1 MKVYIPFNSND
12 FNSVFTTLSIS
23 PCSYYPN
30 RKYSF
35 KRASTSIINENEDFL
50 IGFNQPIF
58 HNRELDNDYG
68 FPVLLETNIEITE
81 QEFAEANSV
90 LKYIP
95 IEKTIFL
102 TNDFKL
108 LFRSEKE
115 MNETFAKS
123 LKSIETKY
131 ASLAKINSRVL
142 KQDFYVSDLPKLKF
156 PNQNLTL
163 NSNTFKRERK
173 LNKILGTVL
182 GSSIAYVNST
192 TKEWQEIT
200 NLIRF
205 LNNTLSLYLNK
216 IGDRNDFEKTQSL
229 EIISKISRLFESI
242 EKLEEAIMLDSNITS
257 DILNSLKGFK
267 IFDVPVFNLL
277 IEGLLASSKI
287 ELPISLKLEK
297 LIRAINS
304 KYNSKYPHNYI
315 DKVNS
320 AFNDLKDSVEK
331 EIFLS
336 RQNNVISNDGIITFD
351 ISDTNIHILLPQI
364 LNQKETEYLKQ
375 TISFF
380 IKTDSIIDIEY
391 FFVNRKEI
399 LIELANHFKTT
410 IKSFPESKERQYL
423 IDLLKSFDSLR
434 GGFTIAQTDNEVLK
448 TIAIQFTS
456 GRDLLRYIE
465 NNEREQINNPIIYYS
480 IWGAI
485 YGASIIPKTLTE
497 VIAESN
503 TNLKTII
510 SAFDQTIKSFNSFT
524 DNDQITND
532 PIVTEKVNETSA
544 TTTKETQNEN
554 NIVAE
559 HEPTYRQEY
568 TALGQLILQTVET
581 HKKVKLADIKATS
594 KKFKTID
601 DIEDIIKTELNK
613 VISLTKEG
621 RVKFATI
628 NDNYGL
634 FGQTTTTNR

>member
-23 PCSYYPN
+23 PCSFYPN

-35 KRASTSIINENEDFL
+35 KRSSTSIINENEDFL
-50 IGFNQPIF
+50 VGFNQPVF

-68 FPVLLETNIEITE
+68 FPVLLETNFEISE
-81 QEFAEANSV
+81 QEFAEANSGI
-90 LKYIP
+90 KYFP

-131 ASLAKINSRVL
+131 TSLAKINSTVL

-156 PNQNLTL
+156 PSHNLT
-163 NSNTFKRERK
+163 SNTTTFKRERK
-173 LNKILGTVL
+173 LNKILGTIL
-182 GSSIAYVNST
+182 GSSIAYLNST

-205 LNNTLSLYLNK
+205 LNNNLSLYLNK

-229 EIISKISRLFESI
+229 EIISKISRVFENI
-242 EKLEEAIMLDSNITS
+242 EKLEETIMLDSNISS
-257 DILNSLKGFK
+257 DILNSFK
-267 IFDVPVFNLL
+267 SFTIFNVPVFNLL
-277 IEGLLASSKI
+277 IEGLLSSPKI

-304 KYNSKYPHNYI
+304 KYNSKYPNNYI
-315 DKVNS
+315 DRVNS
-320 AFNDLKDSVEK
+320 AFNDLKTSIEK

-336 RQNNVISNDGIITFD
+336 RKNNVISNDGIITFD
-351 ISDTNIHILLPQI
+351 ILDSNVHILLPQI
-364 LNQKETEYLKQ
+364 LNQKETEYLEQ

-399 LIELANHFKTT
+399 LIELANHFKTS

-434 GGFTIAQTDNEVLK
+434 GGFNIAQTDNEVLK
-448 TIAIQFTS
+448 TIAILFTS

-510 SAFDQTIKSFNSFT
+510 SAFDHTIKTFNSFT
-524 DNDQITND
+524 DNEPITYD
-532 PIVTEKVNETSA
+532 TFVTEKASEIVS
-544 TTTKETQNEN
+544 TTTKDVQQEN
-554 NIVAE
+554 NIVFE
-559 HEPTYRQEY
+559 PEPTYRQEY
-568 TALGQLILQTVET
+568 TSLGQLILQTVES

-594 KKFKTID
+594 KKFKNLD
-601 DIEDIIKTELNK
+601 YIEEIIKNELSQLIN
-613 VISLTKEG
+613 LTKEG
-621 RVKFATI
+621 RTKFAI
-628 NDNYGL
+628 IKDNNELIG
-634 FGQTTTTNR
+634 

>member
-50 IGFNQPIF
+50 VGFNQPIF
-58 HNRELDNDYG
+58 HNRELDNDNG
-68 FPVLLETNIEITE
+68 FPVLLETNIEISE
-81 QEFAEANSV
+81 QEFAQANSGIEY
-90 LKYIP
+90 LP

-131 ASLAKINSRVL
+131 ASLAKINSTVL
-142 KQDFYVSDLPKLKF
+142 KQDFCVSDLPKLKF
-156 PNQNLTL
+156 PSQNLT
-163 NSNTFKRERK
+163 SNTTTFKGERK
-173 LNKILGTVL
+173 LNKILGTIL

-205 LNNTLSLYLNK
+205 LNNNLSLYLNK

-229 EIISKISRLFESI
+229 DIISKISRVFESI

-257 DILNSLKGFK
+257 DILNSFKSFK
-267 IFDVPVFNLL
+267 IFNVPVFNLL
-277 IEGLLASSKI
+277 IEGLLSSPKI

-304 KYNSKYPHNYI
+304 KYNSKYPNNYI

-320 AFNDLKDSVEK
+320 AFTDLKDSIKK
-331 EIFLS
+331 EIFLL
-336 RQNNVISNDGIITFD
+336 RKNNVISNDGIITFE
-351 ISDTNIHILLPQI
+351 ISDSNFHIILPQI
-364 LNQKETEYLKQ
+364 LNQKETEYLEQ

-399 LIELANHFKTT
+399 LIELANHFKTN

-434 GGFTIAQTDNEVLK
+434 GGFTIAQTYNEVLK
-448 TIAIQFTS
+448 TIVILFTS

-510 SAFDQTIKSFNSFT
+510 SAFDKTIKTFNTFT
-524 DNDQITND
+524 DNDQIE
-532 PIVTEKVNETSA
+532 TEKVNETVA
-544 TTTKETQNEN
+544 TTTKEIQNEN

-559 HEPTYRQEY
+559 PEPTYKQEY

-594 KKFKTID
+594 KKFKTIA
-601 DIEDIIKTELNK
+601 DIEDIIKTELSQ
-613 VISLTKEG
+613 VIILTKEG
-621 RVKFATI
+621 RIKFATI
-628 NDNYGL
+628 NDNNGL
-634 FGQTTTTNR
+634 F

>member
-23 PCSYYPN
+23 PCSFYPN

-68 FPVLLETNIEITE
+68 FPVLLETNIEISE
-81 QEFAEANSV
+81 QEFAEANSGI
-90 LKYIP
+90 KYFP

-131 ASLAKINSRVL
+131 ASLAKINSTVL
-142 KQDFYVSDLPKLKF
+142 KQDFYVSDIPKLKF
-156 PNQNLTL
+156 PSQNLTL
-163 NSNTFKRERK
+163 KTNIFKRERK
-173 LNKILGTVL
+173 LNKILGTIL

-205 LNNTLSLYLNK
+205 LNNNLSLYLNK
-216 IGDRNDFEKTQSL
+216 IGDRNAFEKTQSL
-229 EIISKISRLFESI
+229 EIISKISRVFESI

-257 DILNSLKGFK
+257 DILNSFKSFK
-267 IFDVPVFNLL
+267 IFNVPVFNLL
-277 IEGLLASSKI
+277 IEGLLSSPKI

-304 KYNSKYPHNYI
+304 KYNSKYPNNYI
-315 DKVNS
+315 DRVNS
-320 AFNDLKDSVEK
+320 AFNDLKDSIEK

-336 RQNNVISNDGIITFD
+336 RKKNVISNDGIITFD
-351 ISDTNIHILLPQI
+351 ISDSNIHILLPQI
-364 LNQKETEYLKQ
+364 LNQKETEYLEQ

-391 FFVNRKEI
+391 FFVNREEI
-399 LIELANHFKTT
+399 FTKLANHFKTN
-410 IKSFPESKERQYL
+410 IKSFPGSKERQYL
-423 IDLLKSFDSLR
+423 IDLLKSFGSLR
-434 GGFTIAQTDNEVLK
+434 GGFTIAHTDNEVLK
-448 TIAIQFTS
+448 TIAILFTS

-497 VIAESN
+497 VISESN

-532 PIVTEKVNETSA
+532 PIVTKKVNETSA

-554 NIVAE
+554 NIVVE

-568 TALGQLILQTVET
+568 TALGQLILQTVKT
-581 HKKVKLADIKATS
+581 HKKVQLADIKATS
-594 KKFKTID
+594 KKFKTIA
-601 DIEDIIKTELNK
+601 DIENIIKTELNK

-621 RVKFATI
+621 QVKFKRRQK
-628 NDNYGL
+628 Y
-634 FGQTTTTNR
+634 

>member
-23 PCSYYPN
+23 PCSFYPN

-68 FPVLLETNIEITE
+68 FPVLLETNIEISE
-81 QEFAEANSV
+81 QEFAEANSGI
-90 LKYIP
+90 KYFP

-131 ASLAKINSRVL
+131 ASLAKINSTVL
-142 KQDFYVSDLPKLKF
+142 KQDFYVSDIPKLKF
-156 PNQNLTL
+156 PSQNLTL
-163 NSNTFKRERK
+163 NTTTFKRERK
-173 LNKILGTVL
+173 LNKILGTIL

-205 LNNTLSLYLNK
+205 LNNNLSLYLNK

-229 EIISKISRLFESI
+229 EIISKIIRVFESI

-257 DILNSLKGFK
+257 DILNSFKSFK
-267 IFDVPVFNLL
+267 IFNVPVFNLL
-277 IEGLLASSKI
+277 IEGLLSSPKI

-304 KYNSKYPHNYI
+304 KYNSKYPNNYI
-315 DKVNS
+315 DRVNS
-320 AFNDLKDSVEK
+320 AFNDLKDSIEK

-336 RQNNVISNDGIITFD
+336 RKNNVISNDGIITFD
-351 ISDTNIHILLPQI
+351 ISDSNVHILLPQI
-364 LNQKETEYLKQ
+364 LNQKETEYLEQ

-399 LIELANHFKTT
+399 LIELANHFKTN

-448 TIAIQFTS
+448 TIAILFTS

-497 VIAESN
+497 VISESN

-510 SAFDQTIKSFNSFT
+510 SAFDHTIKTFNSFT
-524 DNDQITND
+524 DNEPITND
-532 PIVTEKVNETSA
+532 TFVTEKVSEIVS
-544 TTTKETQNEN
+544 TTTKDVQQEN
-554 NIVAE
+554 NIVSE
-559 HEPTYRQEY
+559 PEPTYRQEY
-568 TALGQLILQTVET
+568 TALGQLILQTVVT

-594 KKFKTID
+594 KKFKNLD
-601 DIEDIIKTELNK
+601 DIEDIIKNELSQLIN
-613 VISLTKEG
+613 LTKEG
-621 RVKFATI
+621 RTKFAI
-628 NDNYGL
+628 IKDNNGL
-634 FGQTTTTNR
+634 FG

>member
-23 PCSYYPN
+23 PCSFYPN

-68 FPVLLETNIEITE
+68 FPVLLETNIEISE
-81 QEFAEANSV
+81 QEFAEANSGI
-90 LKYIP
+90 KYFP

-131 ASLAKINSRVL
+131 ASLAKINSTVL

-156 PNQNLTL
+156 PSQNLT
-163 NSNTFKRERK
+163 SNTTTFKRERK
-173 LNKILGTVL
+173 LNKILGTIL

-200 NLIRF
+200 NLIRL
-205 LNNTLSLYLNK
+205 LNNNLSLYLNK

-229 EIISKISRLFESI
+229 EIISKISRVFESI

-257 DILNSLKGFK
+257 DILNSFKSFK
-267 IFDVPVFNLL
+267 IFNVPVFNLL
-277 IEGLLASSKI
+277 IEGLLSSPKI

-304 KYNSKYPHNYI
+304 KYNSKYPNNYI
-315 DKVNS
+315 DRVNS
-320 AFNDLKDSVEK
+320 AFNDLKDSIEK

-336 RQNNVISNDGIITFD
+336 RKNNVISNDGIITFD
-351 ISDTNIHILLPQI
+351 ISDSNVHILLPQI
-364 LNQKETEYLKQ
+364 LNQKETEYLEQ

-399 LIELANHFKTT
+399 LIELANHFKTN

-448 TIAIQFTS
+448 TIAILFTS

-510 SAFDQTIKSFNSFT
+510 SAFDHTIKTFNSFT
-524 DNDQITND
+524 DNEPITND
-532 PIVTEKVNETSA
+532 TFVTENVSEIVS
-544 TTTKETQNEN
+544 TTTKDVQQEN
-554 NIVAE
+554 NIVSE
-559 HEPTYRQEY
+559 PDPTYRQEY

-594 KKFKTID
+594 KKFKNLD
-601 DIEDIIKTELNK
+601 DIEDIIKNELSQLIN
-613 VISLTKEG
+613 LTKEG
-621 RVKFATI
+621 RTKFAI
-628 NDNYGL
+628 IKDNNGL
-634 FGQTTTTNR
+634 FG

>member
-23 PCSYYPN
+23 PCSFYPN

-68 FPVLLETNIEITE
+68 FPVLLETNIEISE
-81 QEFAEANSV
+81 QEFAEANSGI
-90 LKYIP
+90 KYIP

-123 LKSIETKY
+123 LKRIETKY
-131 ASLAKINSRVL
+131 ASLAKINSMVL
-142 KQDFYVSDLPKLKF
+142 KQDFYVNELPKLKF
-156 PNQNLTL
+156 PNQNPTL
-163 NSNTFKRERK
+163 NTSTFKRERK

-182 GSSIAYVNST
+182 GSAIAFVNST

-205 LNNTLSLYLNK
+205 LNNNLSLYLNK

-229 EIISKISRLFESI
+229 EIISKTSRVFESI

-257 DILNSLKGFK
+257 DILNSFKSFK
-267 IFDVPVFNLL
+267 IFNVPVFNLL
-277 IEGLLASSKI
+277 IEGLLSSPKI

-304 KYNSKYPHNYI
+304 KYNSKYPNNYI
-315 DKVNS
+315 DRVNS
-320 AFNDLKDSVEK
+320 AFNDLKDSIEK

-336 RQNNVISNDGIITFD
+336 RKNNVISNDGIITFA
-351 ISDTNIHILLPQI
+351 ISDSNVHILLPQI
-364 LNQKETEYLKQ
+364 LNQKETEYLEQ
-375 TISFF
+375 SISFF
-380 IKTDSIIDIEY
+380 IKTDNIIDIEY

-399 LIELANHFKTT
+399 LIELANHFKTN

-434 GGFTIAQTDNEVLK
+434 GGFIVAQTDNEVLK
-448 TIAIQFTS
+448 TIAILFTS

-503 TNLKTII
+503 ANLKIII
-510 SAFDQTIKSFNSFT
+510 SSFDHTIKAFNSFT
-524 DNDQITND
+524 DNDPITID
-532 PIVTEKVNETSA
+532 TFDTEKVSEVVS
-544 TTTKETQNEN
+544 TTTKEIQQEN
-554 NIVAE
+554 NIVSE
-559 HEPTYRQEY
+559 PEPTYRQEY
-568 TALGQLILQTVET
+568 TVLGQLILQTVET

-594 KKFKTID
+594 KKFKNLD
-601 DIEDIIKTELNK
+601 DIEDIIKNELSQLIN
-613 VISLTKEG
+613 LTKEG
-621 RVKFATI
+621 RTKFAI
-628 NDNYGL
+628 IKDNNGL
-634 FGQTTTTNR
+634 FG

>member
-1 MKVYIPFNSND
+1 MKVYIPFNSNN

-23 PCSYYPN
+23 PCSFYPN

-35 KRASTSIINENEDFL
+35 KRASTSIINESQDFL

-68 FPVLLETNIEITE
+68 FPVLLEINIEISE
-81 QEFAEANSV
+81 QEFAEANFGI
-90 LKYIP
+90 KYFP

-131 ASLAKINSRVL
+131 ASLAKNNSIVL

-156 PNQNLTL
+156 PSQNLI
-163 NSNTFKRERK
+163 SNTTTFKRERK
-173 LNKILGTVL
+173 LNKILGTIL

-192 TKEWQEIT
+192 SKEWQEIT

-205 LNNTLSLYLNK
+205 LNNNLSLYLNK

-229 EIISKISRLFESI
+229 EIINKISRVFESF
-242 EKLEEAIMLDSNITS
+242 EKLEESIMLDSNITS
-257 DILNSLKGFK
+257 EILNSFKSSK
-267 IFDVPVFNLL
+267 IFNVTVFNLL
-277 IEGLLASSKI
+277 IEGLLSSPKI

-297 LIRAINS
+297 LIRTINS
-304 KYNSKYPHNYI
+304 KYNSRYPNNYI
-315 DKVNS
+315 DRVSS
-320 AFNDLKDSVEK
+320 AFNDLKDSIEK

-336 RQNNVISNDGIITFD
+336 RKNNIISNDVIITFD
-351 ISDTNIHILLPQI
+351 ISDLDIQIILPQI

-391 FFVNRKEI
+391 FFVNRADI
-399 LIELANHFKTT
+399 LIELANHFKTN
-410 IKSFPESKERQYL
+410 IKSFPESNERQYL
-423 IDLLKSFDSLR
+423 IDLLRSFDSLR

-448 TIAIQFTS
+448 TIAILFTS

-465 NNEREQINNPIIYYS
+465 NNEREQINNSIIYYS

-503 TNLKTII
+503 INLKSII
-510 SAFDQTIKSFNSFT
+510 SAFDKTIKTFNTFT
-524 DNDQITND
+524 DND
-532 PIVTEKVNETSA
+532 PIACEKVNETFA
-544 TTTKETQNEN
+544 TKTKEIQNEN
-554 NIVAE
+554 NIVTD
-559 HEPTYRQEY
+559 PKRTYKQKY

-581 HKKVKLADIKATS
+581 HKKVKLADIKSTS
-594 KKFKTID
+594 KQFKTLD
-601 DIEDIIKTELNK
+601 DIEDIIKTELNQ

-621 RVKFATI
+621 RVKFAII
-628 NDNYGL
+628 NDNNGL
-634 FGQTTTTNR
+634 FGQTTTTNH

>member
-23 PCSYYPN
+23 PCSFYPN

-68 FPVLLETNIEITE
+68 FPVLLETNIEISE
-81 QEFAEANSV
+81 PEFAEANSGI
-90 LKYIP
+90 KYFP

-131 ASLAKINSRVL
+131 ASLAKINSTVL
-142 KQDFYVSDLPKLKF
+142 KQDYYVSDLPKLKF
-156 PNQNLTL
+156 PSQNL
-163 NSNTFKRERK
+163 NSNTTTFKRERK
-173 LNKILGTVL
+173 LNKILGTIL
-182 GSSIAYVNST
+182 GSAIAYVNST
-192 TKEWQEIT
+192 SKEWQEIT

-205 LNNTLSLYLNK
+205 LNNNLSLYLNK

-257 DILNSLKGFK
+257 DILNSFKGFK
-267 IFDVPVFNLL
+267 IFNVPVFNLL
-277 IEGLLASSKI
+277 IEGLLSSPKI

-304 KYNSKYPHNYI
+304 KYNSKYPNNYI
-315 DKVNS
+315 DRVNS

-336 RQNNVISNDGIITFD
+336 RKNNVISNDGIITFD
-351 ISDTNIHILLPQI
+351 ISDANIHIHLPQI

-380 IKTDSIIDIEY
+380 IKTDSILDIEY

-399 LIELANHFKTT
+399 LIELANHFKTN

-448 TIAIQFTS
+448 TIAILFTS

-510 SAFDQTIKSFNSFT
+510 SAFDHTIKTFNSFT
-524 DNDQITND
+524 DNEPITID
-532 PIVTEKVNETSA
+532 TFVTEKVSEVVSTS
-544 TTTKETQNEN
+544 TKEIQQEN
-554 NIVAE
+554 NIVSE
-559 HEPTYRQEY
+559 PEPTYRQEY

-594 KKFKTID
+594 KKFKNLD
-601 DIEDIIKTELNK
+601 DIEDIIKNELSQLIN
-613 VISLTKEG
+613 LTKEG
-621 RVKFATI
+621 RTKFATI
-628 NDNYGL
+628 KDNNGL
-634 FGQTTTTNR
+634 FG

>member
-81 QEFAEANSV
+81 QEFAEANSA

-131 ASLAKINSRVL
+131 APLAKINARVL
-142 KQDFYVSDLPKLKF
+142 KQDFYVSDLPILKF

-163 NSNTFKRERK
+163 NPNTFKRERK

-205 LNNTLSLYLNK
+205 LNNNLSLYLNK

-229 EIISKISRLFESI
+229 EIIGKISGLFESI

-257 DILNSLKGFK
+257 NILNSLKEFK
-267 IFDVPVFNLL
+267 IFDVPVFYLL

-287 ELPISLKLEK
+287 ELPISLKIEK

-304 KYNSKYPHNYI
+304 KYNSKYPDNYI

-320 AFNDLKDSVEK
+320 AFNNLKDSVEK

-351 ISDTNIHILLPQI
+351 ITDTNIHILLPQI
-364 LNQKETEYLKQ
+364 LNQRETEYLKQ

-497 VIAESN
+497 VIVDSN

-510 SAFDQTIKSFNSFT
+510 SVFYQTIKSFNSFT

-532 PIVTEKVNETSA
+532 PIVGEKVNETSA
-544 TTTKETQNEN
+544 TITKGTQNEN

-559 HEPTYRQEY
+559 YEPTYKQEY
-568 TALGQLILQTVET
+568 TALGHLILKTVET
-581 HKKVKLADIKATS
+581 HKKVKLVDIKATS

-601 DIEDIIKTELNK
+601 DIEDIIKAELNK

-628 NDNYGL
+628 KDNR
-634 FGQTTTTNR
+634 TIRVEKSPNR

>member
-23 PCSYYPN
+23 PCSFYPN

-50 IGFNQPIF
+50 IGFIQPIF

-68 FPVLLETNIEITE
+68 FPVLLETNIEISE
-81 QEFAEANSV
+81 PEFASANSGI
-90 LKYIP
+90 KYFP

-131 ASLAKINSRVL
+131 ASLAKINSTVL
-142 KQDFYVSDLPKLKF
+142 KQDYYVSDLPKLKF
-156 PNQNLTL
+156 PSQNL
-163 NSNTFKRERK
+163 NSNTTTFKRERK
-173 LNKILGTVL
+173 LNKIIGTIL
-182 GSSIAYVNST
+182 GSAIAFVNST

-205 LNNTLSLYLNK
+205 LNNNLSLYLNK

-257 DILNSLKGFK
+257 DILNSFKGFK
-267 IFDVPVFNLL
+267 IFNVPVFNLL
-277 IEGLLASSKI
+277 IEGLLSSPKI

-304 KYNSKYPHNYI
+304 KYNSKYPNNYI
-315 DKVNS
+315 DRVNS

-336 RQNNVISNDGIITFD
+336 RKNNVISNDGIITFD
-351 ISDTNIHILLPQI
+351 ISAANVHILLPQI

-380 IKTDSIIDIEY
+380 IKTDSILDIEY
-391 FFVNRKEI
+391 FFINRKEI
-399 LIELANHFKTT
+399 LIELANHFKTN

-448 TIAIQFTS
+448 TIAILFTS

-465 NNEREQINNPIIYYS
+465 NNEREQINNSIIYYS

-510 SAFDQTIKSFNSFT
+510 SAFDHTIKTFNSFT
-524 DNDQITND
+524 DNDPITID
-532 PIVTEKVNETSA
+532 TFVTEKVSEVVSTS
-544 TTTKETQNEN
+544 TKEIQQEN
-554 NIVAE
+554 NIVSE
-559 HEPTYRQEY
+559 PEPTYRQEY

-594 KKFKTID
+594 KKFKNLD
-601 DIEDIIKTELNK
+601 DIEDIIKNELSQLIN
-613 VISLTKEG
+613 LTKEG
-621 RVKFATI
+621 RTKFATI
-628 NDNYGL
+628 KDNNGL
-634 FGQTTTTNR
+634 FG

>member
-23 PCSYYPN
+23 PCSFYPN

-35 KRASTSIINENEDFL
+35 KRSSTSIINENEDFL
-50 IGFNQPIF
+50 VGFNQPVF

-68 FPVLLETNIEITE
+68 FPVLLETNFEISE
-81 QEFAEANSV
+81 QEFAEANSGI
-90 LKYIP
+90 KYFP

-131 ASLAKINSRVL
+131 TSLAKINSTVL

-156 PNQNLTL
+156 PSHNLT
-163 NSNTFKRERK
+163 SNTTTFKRERK
-173 LNKILGTVL
+173 LNKILGTIL

-205 LNNTLSLYLNK
+205 LNNNLSLYLNK

-229 EIISKISRLFESI
+229 EIISKISRVFENI
-242 EKLEEAIMLDSNITS
+242 EKLEETIMLDSNISS
-257 DILNSLKGFK
+257 DILNSFK
-267 IFDVPVFNLL
+267 SFTIFNVPVFNLL
-277 IEGLLASSKI
+277 IEGLLSSPKI

-304 KYNSKYPHNYI
+304 KYNSKYPNNYI
-315 DKVNS
+315 DRVNS
-320 AFNDLKDSVEK
+320 AFNDLKTSIEK

-336 RQNNVISNDGIITFD
+336 RKNNVISNDGIITFD
-351 ISDTNIHILLPQI
+351 ILDSNVHILLPQI
-364 LNQKETEYLKQ
+364 LNQKETEYLEQ

-399 LIELANHFKTT
+399 LIELANHFKTS

-434 GGFTIAQTDNEVLK
+434 GGFNIAQTDNEVLK
-448 TIAIQFTS
+448 TIAILFTS

-510 SAFDQTIKSFNSFT
+510 SAFDHTIKTFNSFT
-524 DNDQITND
+524 DNEPITYD
-532 PIVTEKVNETSA
+532 TFVTEKASEIVS
-544 TTTKETQNEN
+544 TTTKDVQQEN
-554 NIVAE
+554 NIVSE
-559 HEPTYRQEY
+559 PEPTYRQEY
-568 TALGQLILQTVET
+568 TSLGQLILQTVES

-594 KKFKTID
+594 KKFKNLD
-601 DIEDIIKTELNK
+601 YIEEIIKNELSQLIN
-613 VISLTKEG
+613 LTKEG
-621 RVKFATI
+621 RTKFAI
-628 NDNYGL
+628 IKDNNELIG
-634 FGQTTTTNR
+634 

>member
-23 PCSYYPN
+23 PCSFYPN

-68 FPVLLETNIEITE
+68 FPVLLETNIEISE
-81 QEFAEANSV
+81 QEFAEANSGI
-90 LKYIP
+90 KYFP

-131 ASLAKINSRVL
+131 TSLAKINSTVL
-142 KQDFYVSDLPKLKF
+142 KQDFYVSKLPKLKF
-156 PNQNLTL
+156 PSQNLT
-163 NSNTFKRERK
+163 SNTTTFKRERK
-173 LNKILGTVL
+173 LNKILGTIL
-182 GSSIAYVNST
+182 GSAIAYVNST

-205 LNNTLSLYLNK
+205 LNNNLSLYLNK

-257 DILNSLKGFK
+257 DILNSFKEFK
-267 IFDVPVFNLL
+267 IFNVPVFNLL
-277 IEGLLASSKI
+277 IEGLLSSPKI

-304 KYNSKYPHNYI
+304 KYNSKYPNSYI
-315 DKVNS
+315 DRVNS
-320 AFNDLKDSVEK
+320 AFNDLKDSIEK

-336 RQNNVISNDGIITFD
+336 RKNNVISNDGIITFD
-351 ISDTNIHILLPQI
+351 ISDSNVHILLPQI
-364 LNQKETEYLKQ
+364 LNQEETEYLKQ

-380 IKTDSIIDIEY
+380 IKTDSILDIEY

-399 LIELANHFKTT
+399 LIELANHFKTN

-448 TIAIQFTS
+448 TIAILFTS

-510 SAFDQTIKSFNSFT
+510 SAFDHTIKTFNSFT
-524 DNDQITND
+524 DNDPITND
-532 PIVTEKVNETSA
+532 TFVTEKVSEAVS
-544 TTTKETQNEN
+544 TTTKEIQQEN
-554 NIVAE
+554 NIVSE
-559 HEPTYRQEY
+559 PEPTYRQEF
-568 TALGQLILQTVET
+568 TALGQLILQTVKT
-581 HKKVKLADIKATS
+581 HKKIKLADIKATS
-594 KKFKTID
+594 KKFKNLD
-601 DIEDIIKTELNK
+601 DIEDIIKNELSQLIN
-613 VISLTKEG
+613 LTKEG
-621 RVKFATI
+621 RTKFATI
-628 NDNYGL
+628 KDNNGL
-634 FGQTTTTNR
+634 FG

>member
-23 PCSYYPN
+23 PCSFYPN

-68 FPVLLETNIEITE
+68 FPVLLETNIEISE
-81 QEFAEANSV
+81 QEFAEANSGI
-90 LKYIP
+90 KYFP

-131 ASLAKINSRVL
+131 ASLAKINSTVL

-156 PNQNLTL
+156 PSQNLT
-163 NSNTFKRERK
+163 SNTTTFKRERK
-173 LNKILGTVL
+173 LNKILGTIL

-205 LNNTLSLYLNK
+205 LNNNLSLYLNK

-229 EIISKISRLFESI
+229 EIISKISRVFESI

-257 DILNSLKGFK
+257 DILNSFKSFK
-267 IFDVPVFNLL
+267 IFNVPVFNLL
-277 IEGLLASSKI
+277 IEGLLSSPKI

-304 KYNSKYPHNYI
+304 KYNSKYPNNYI
-315 DKVNS
+315 DRVNS
-320 AFNDLKDSVEK
+320 AFNDLKDSIER

-336 RQNNVISNDGIITFD
+336 RKNNVISNDGIITFD
-351 ISDTNIHILLPQI
+351 ISDSNVHILLPQI
-364 LNQKETEYLKQ
+364 LNQKETEYLEQ

-399 LIELANHFKTT
+399 LIELANHFKTN

-448 TIAIQFTS
+448 TIAILFTS

-510 SAFDQTIKSFNSFT
+510 STFDHTIKTFNSFT
-524 DNDQITND
+524 DNEPITND
-532 PIVTEKVNETSA
+532 TFVTEKVSEIVSP
-544 TTTKETQNEN
+544 TTKDVQQEN
-554 NIVAE
+554 NIVSE
-559 HEPTYRQEY
+559 PDPTYSQEY

-594 KKFKTID
+594 KKFKNLD
-601 DIEDIIKTELNK
+601 DIEDIIKNELSQLIN
-613 VISLTKEG
+613 LTKEG
-621 RVKFATI
+621 RTKFAI
-628 NDNYGL
+628 IKDNNGL
-634 FGQTTTTNR
+634 FG

>member
-23 PCSYYPN
+23 PCSFYPN

-68 FPVLLETNIEITE
+68 FPVLLETNIEISE
-81 QEFAEANSV
+81 QEFAEANSGI
-90 LKYIP
+90 KYFP

-131 ASLAKINSRVL
+131 ASLAKINSTVL

-156 PNQNLTL
+156 PSQNLT
-163 NSNTFKRERK
+163 SNTTTFKRERK
-173 LNKILGTVL
+173 LNKILGTIL

-205 LNNTLSLYLNK
+205 LNNNLSLYLNK

-229 EIISKISRLFESI
+229 EIISKISRVFESI

-257 DILNSLKGFK
+257 DILNSFKSFK
-267 IFDVPVFNLL
+267 IFNVPVFNLL
-277 IEGLLASSKI
+277 IEGLLSSPKI

-304 KYNSKYPHNYI
+304 KYNSKYPNNYI
-315 DKVNS
+315 DRVNS
-320 AFNDLKDSVEK
+320 AFNDLKDSIER

-336 RQNNVISNDGIITFD
+336 RKNNVISNDGIITFD
-351 ISDTNIHILLPQI
+351 ISDSNVHILLPQI
-364 LNQKETEYLKQ
+364 LNQKETEYLEQ

-399 LIELANHFKTT
+399 LIELANHFKTN

-448 TIAIQFTS
+448 TIAILFTS

-485 YGASIIPKTLTE
+485 YGASIIPK
-497 VIAESN
+497 
-503 TNLKTII
+503 
-510 SAFDQTIKSFNSFT
+510 
-524 DNDQITND
+524 
-532 PIVTEKVNETSA
+532 P
-544 TTTKETQNEN
+544 
-554 NIVAE
+554 
-559 HEPTYRQEY
+559 
-568 TALGQLILQTVET
+568 
-581 HKKVKLADIKATS
+581 
-594 KKFKTID
+594 
-601 DIEDIIKTELNK
+601 
-613 VISLTKEG
+613 
-621 RVKFATI
+621 
-628 NDNYGL
+628 
-634 FGQTTTTNR
+634 

>member
-23 PCSYYPN
+23 PCSFYPN

-81 QEFAEANSV
+81 QEFAEANSGI
-90 LKYIP
+90 KYFP

-131 ASLAKINSRVL
+131 ASLAKINSIVL
-142 KQDFYVSDLPKLKF
+142 KQDFYVSELPKLKF
-156 PNQNLTL
+156 PNQNPNL
-163 NSNTFKRERK
+163 NTTTFKRERK

-182 GSSIAYVNST
+182 DSSIAYVNST

-205 LNNTLSLYLNK
+205 LNNNLSLYLNK
-216 IGDRNDFEKTQSL
+216 IGDRNDYEKTQSL
-229 EIISKISRLFESI
+229 EIISKINRLFESV
-242 EKLEEAIMLDSNITS
+242 EKLEEAIMLESNITS
-257 DILNSLKGFK
+257 DILNSFKEFK
-267 IFDVPVFNLL
+267 IFNVPVFNLL
-277 IEGLLASSKI
+277 IEGLLSSPKI
-287 ELPISLKLEK
+287 DLPISLKLEK

-304 KYNSKYPHNYI
+304 KYNSKYPNNYI
-315 DKVNS
+315 DRVNS
-320 AFNDLKDSVEK
+320 SFNDLKESFEK

-336 RQNNVISNDGIITFD
+336 RKNNVISNDAIITFD
-351 ISDTNIHILLPQI
+351 ITDSNIDIILPQM

-375 TISFF
+375 TISLF
-380 IKTDSIIDIEY
+380 IKTDTIIDIEY

-399 LIELANHFKTT
+399 LIELANHFKTN
-410 IKSFPESKERQYL
+410 IKSFPESKERQFL

-434 GGFTIAQTDNEVLK
+434 GGFIIAHTDNEVLK
-448 TIAIQFTS
+448 TIAILFTS
-456 GRDLLRYIE
+456 GRDFLRYLE

-497 VIAESN
+497 VIAENN

-510 SAFDQTIKSFNSFT
+510 SAFDLTITTFNSFT

-532 PIVTEKVNETSA
+532 PIVTEKISETA
-544 TTTKETQNEN
+544 TTTTKEIQNEN

-559 HEPTYRQEY
+559 PEPTYSQEY
-568 TALGQLILQTVET
+568 TTLGQLILQTVET
-581 HKKVKLADIKATS
+581 HKKVKLADIKATN

-601 DIEDIIKTELNK
+601 DIEDIIKNELNQL
-613 VISLTKEG
+613 INLTKEG
-621 RVKFATI
+621 RTKYATI
-628 NDNYGL
+628 KDNTGL
-634 FGQTTTTNR
+634 FG